1 MRHLQAAVTA
11 TVLALNVIAS
21 FTPMPIPLKGA
32 LLMFAFWL
40 IGANVGCILAEKR
53 VENLSGDFQK
63 VA

>member
-1 MRHLQAAVTA
+1 MRHLQAAAIA

-21 FTPMPIPLKGA
+21 FTPIPIPLKGA

-40 IGANVGCILAEKR
+40 IGANVGCLLAEKR